1 MMKLVNGSVM
11 ALFAFDIGF
20 EVALEKLSRLPSSAL
35 AQPISPKKQTPAFL
49 QYSKTPLVVQL
60 GEIAPILSKPGR
72 AQVKVFDFGAASIA
86 YQWPLPTGPD
96 AVSLAELQTLS
107 RTLHGLN
114 LEDRA
119 KEQIQVFLEEN
130 RSAVTRPKLSP
141 LVEDYYLFII
151 EEFEQPMSAANL
163 IERYGSLIAQ
173 TLRFEAQPLSPDQQA
188 EALNQRISYYA
199 DDLVIVDW
207 NAAFIY
213 DRDYRDT
220 VNVLELLN
228 VELLEARYI
237 DEQLDRRISDYE
249 RIAPR
254 QRGSLIPF
262 HAPHRKAVQELA
274 ALRLESL
281 VLAEKVDNTLKLIGD
296 LYLARVHAIA
306 ARRLYLQDW
315 ESSISRKLDI
325 IASLYQLLTDRVR
338 TTQSQTLELI
348 IIALILA
355 EILMAIFFR

>member
-1 MMKLVNGSVM
+1 MKLVNGTVM
-11 ALFAFDIGF
+11 ALFAFDIGY
-20 EVALEKLSRLPSSAL
+20 EVAIEKLSRLPSSAP

-49 QYSKTPLVVQL
+49 QYSKPPLVVQL
-60 GEIAPILSKPGR
+60 GELAPVLSEPGR
-72 AQVKVFDFGAASIA
+72 AQVTVFDFGAASIS
-86 YQWPLPTGPD
+86 YQWPLPAGQK
-96 AVSLAELQTLS
+96 ALSLAELQTLS
-107 RTLHGLN
+107 KTIHGLN
-114 LEDRA
+114 LETRA
-119 KEQIQVFLEEN
+119 KEQIQIFLEGN
-130 RSAVTRPKLSP
+130 RSAITRPELSP

-151 EEFEQPMSAANL
+151 EEFEQPLSADNL
-163 IERYGSLIAQ
+163 LERYGSLIAQ
-173 TLRFEAQPLSPDQQA
+173 TLRFETEPLSPEQQA
-188 EALNQRISYYA
+188 EALNQRISYYT

-213 DRDYRDT
+213 DRDYHDT

-237 DEQLDRRISDYE
+237 DRQLDRRISDYE
-249 RIAPR
+249 RIAPK

-262 HAPHRKAVQELA
+262 HAPNRKAVQELA
-274 ALRLESL
+274 ELRLESL

-306 ARRLYLQDW
+306 ARRLYLGDW
-315 ESSISRKLDI
+315 ENSISRKLDI

-348 IIALILA
+348 IIILILA
-355 EILMAIFFR
+355 EILMAVFFR